1 MGGEGEGEGRGRWL
15 KLKLISCSLP
25 RRKAVLANPQ
35 ASRQLRGNSK
45 SKHSLLPPTISCQ
58 ELPWLDQFPED
69 EEGLALVQFRE
80 VSLPGHRAGG
90 KDGKC
95 WRQALS
101 NPTRFILTQL
111 TAARTGFSGPSFQRD
126 TWFPEEV
133 TLLPTQE

>member
-1 MGGEGEGEGRGRWL
+1 MAEAEAN
-15 KLKLISCSLP
+15 KLQSSKEESSPCQP
-25 RRKAVLANPQ
+25 PGQQ
-35 ASRQLRGNSK
+35 ATGRGNSK